1 MYRTTARRSVS
12 ERATPV
18 VMLGRRLRLVAVV
31 IAAAVFAAAAVGFVM
46 GVAAAGDPGVRPMTK
61 MWPIKQDGGP
71 SAADHRAWVEKYG
84 QQARQ
89 MPNLPDVDAATPEQR
104 AAATDLLI
112 RTQAGTAAY
121 ADPAAAEAAG
131 YTLIGDLARAGQDP
145 GIANAM
151 GAVAA
156 AMPDMMNMM
165 HVANVHRSG
174 AVLDPS
180 APDQLM
186 YTYQGDGAW
195 KLTGVMYL
203 ADGAYPG
210 APPVPGGPIT
220 RWHYHP
226 LMGAK
231 HLMMHLFFV
240 PGNDLAH
247 AYAINM
253 DDM

>member
-1 MYRTTARRSVS
+1 MYRTTVRRSVS
-12 ERATPV
+12 ERATSV

-31 IAAAVFAAAAVGFVM
+31 IAAAVFAAAGVGVM
-46 GVAAAGDPGVRPMTK
+46 GVTAAADPGD
-61 MWPIKQDGGP
+61 DGP
-71 SAADHRAWVEKYG
+71 PADHRAWVEKYG
-84 QQARQ
+84 QPFREV
-89 MPNLPDVDAATPEQR
+89 PNLPDVDAATPEQR

-112 RTQAGTAAY
+112 RTEAATAAY

-131 YTLIGDLARAGQDP
+131 FTFIGDLARAGQNP
-145 GIANAM
+145 GIAGAM

-165 HVANVHRSG
+165 HVKNTHPSG

-180 APDQLM
+180 SPDQLM
-186 YTYQGDGAW
+186 YTYQGDGTW
-195 KLTGVMYL
+195 KLTGVMYM

-226 LMGAK
+226 RMGSR

-247 AYAINM
+247 AYAMTM
-253 DDM
+253 DGM